1 MLRSLKKHWDGL
13 GVFVEQPQI
22 PMDNSEAE
30 RRMRGPA
37 LGRKNYYGSGSIWSG
52 QFTAAL
58 FSVFQTLV
66 KHEINPR
73 LWLLEYLQACAAN
86 GGQAPEDISAFLPWK
101 MSEEEGKRMRAV
113 RVRGDPAA

>member
-1 MLRSLKKHWDGL
+1 MKNHWDGL
-13 GVFVEQPQI
+13 GVFVEHPQI

-30 RRMRGPA
+30 RKMRGPA
-37 LGRKNYYGSGSIWSG
+37 VGRKNYYGSGSIWSG

-73 LWLLEYLQACAAN
+73 LWLMEYLRACASN
-86 GGQAPEDISAFLPWK
+86 GGQAPGEISGFLPWE
-101 MSEEEGKRMRAV
+101 MSEEERKRMSAV
-113 RVRGDPAA
+113 RIRGEPAL